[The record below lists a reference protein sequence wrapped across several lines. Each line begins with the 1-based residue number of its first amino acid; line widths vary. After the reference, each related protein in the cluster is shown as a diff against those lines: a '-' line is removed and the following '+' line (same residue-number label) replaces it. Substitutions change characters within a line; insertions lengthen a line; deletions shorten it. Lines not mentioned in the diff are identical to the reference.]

1 MGLEPTTPC
10 LQSRC
15 SSQLSYVPERD
26 SSCYGLRSYGWLP
39 TLGIVLRSLVDPLW
53 LPLVVLLALW
63 VTLWRRNS
71 LRRWMKGAGT
81 IALGSLWLVST
92 PLGTSIVEGPLDV
105 ESRIEAGWTPD
116 YIYVLSAGYDLGD
129 QPEFDSSGV
138 ETVRR
143 VNKAVELSEQYP
155 TAKLVMAGSQPGM
168 DGLRDPQQQGIL
180 MQAQAE
186 RLGVPAERIII
197 ESISTNTNGHA
208 KVAHESG
215 LHQPDSPLLIVT
227 SDFHLRRARREFS
240 RYFDNIR
247 MVGSDPRYSDGS
259 SVDISLRTLFPN
271 VDSLGETTLCLRE
284 YVALALSDIRN

>member
-1 MGLEPTTPC
+1 M
-10 LQSRC
+10 
-15 SSQLSYVPERD
+15 
-26 SSCYGLRSYGWLP
+26 
-39 TLGIVLRSLVDPLW
+39 VLRSLVDPLW

-71 LRRWMKGAGT
+71 LRRWMKSAGT

-116 YIYVLSAGYDLGD
+116 YIYVLSGGYDLGD
-129 QPEFDSSGV
+129 QSEFDSSGV

-155 TAKLVMAGSQPGM
+155 TAKLVMAGTQPGM

-240 RYFDNIR
+240 RFFDNIR